1 MSSVQVSLVRVPAK
15 GFAGLLPLA
24 LGEADE
30 DYIEDTWTIT
40 ATGNEES
47 TTFVCPPAEFGRFAW
62 RIVIDGDESMRVG
75 WMPGDLTL
83 VGAQGLRLLG
93 NRTHEFLAKPGDYC
107 VIDGV

>member
-30 DYIEDTWTIT
+30 NYIEDTWTIT

-62 RIVIDGDESMRVG
+62 RIVIDGEDGRH
-75 WMPGDLTL
+75 WHNFLCQLDDPDNPLLLRFQPILKL
-83 VGAQGLRLLG
+83 V
-93 NRTHEFLAKPGDYC
+93 T
-107 VIDGV
+107 